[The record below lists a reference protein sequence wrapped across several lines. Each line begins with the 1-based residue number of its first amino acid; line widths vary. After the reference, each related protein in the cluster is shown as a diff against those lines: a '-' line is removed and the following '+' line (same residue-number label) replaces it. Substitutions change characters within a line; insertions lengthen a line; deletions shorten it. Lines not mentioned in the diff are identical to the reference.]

1 MYDKMTDCGLY
12 RIWGIWDKKGD
23 IWVKI
28 CKIYEKALDF

>member
-1 MYDKMTDCGLY
+1 MTKCLTAACIGY
-12 RIWGIWDKKGD
+12 GGIWDKKGD